1 MICAL
6 EGSMRNMKL
15 LFMLTSHITVISL
28 LLTGCMREIKTI
40 DEVNTLRFKDFVSSP
55 SYVCIQ
61 TPYIEKEQFEKLTD
75 IKIGIAEFSSQID
88 GTVLWVS
95 EDKKSFKR
103 FKLKNFYYDQS
114 LHADKAG
121 REAEYLCRKID
132 ETACIKLDKNNHVFS
147 IGDC

>member
-1 MICAL
+1 
-6 EGSMRNMKL
+6 MKNIRL
-15 LFMLTSHITVISL
+15 LQLASHLTLMSL
-28 LLTGCMREIKTI
+28 LLTGCMREIKI
-40 DEVNTLRFKDFVSSP
+40 NDEVNMLKFKDFVDNP
-55 SYVCIQ
+55 HYVCIQ

-75 IKIGIAEFSSQID
+75 IKIGIAEFSSQIN

-121 REAEYLCRKID
+121 REAEYVCRKID
-132 ETACIKLDKNNHVFS
+132 ETACIKLDKKNHVFS
-147 IGDC
+147 IEAC